1 MMTDGWYSIQ
11 VQLDKQLQSL
21 AKKGKIYVG
30 QKLYIQGAELVGSD
44 QAVSPLEVAIKQFL
58 LSFYKMP
65 SILKSCINTMF

>member
-1 MMTDGWYSIQ
+1 MMTDGWYSIR

-21 AKKGKIYVG
+21 AKKGKIYIG

-44 QAVSPLEVAIKQFL
+44 QAVSPLEVAIEQFL

-65 SILKSCINTMF
+65 SLLKSCINTMF